1 MIKKLKKKII
11 ILATV
16 SMAVLMTA
24 LVLFMNLI
32 NFSSVIKETDGILD
46 VISQPDIPFFN
57 EKKPMDKPDAV
68 IKDFI
73 PRDMSPE
80 VPYESR
86 FFSATVN
93 SEGEII
99 ETDIKRIVSV
109 DESEVEQY
117 ISKAI
122 SRNSER
128 GFVDRFRFL
137 KVDDGENLKIVF
149 LDCGRKFD
157 TLLTF
162 MWISIASGV
171 LGCLIVLLAFLLA
184 AERIIRPIA
193 ESYEKQKRFI
203 TDASHE
209 IKTPLTIIN
218 ANADLLELDY
228 GENESLSEITN
239 QTKRLTNLTKE
250 LVYLSK
256 MEEYGE
262 EVPKIEFPVSDLVSE
277 TAQQFRAIATSQSKE
292 FLLDVQPS
300 ITMNGSPDE
309 IRKLTSILLDN
320 AMKYSN
326 ESGYVKLKLSAQKKM
341 LSLSVENSVSKKIE
355 KENIERVFDRFFR
368 MDDSRN
374 SQTGG
379 HGIGLSVARVIVES
393 SGGKITASTDNGFNF
408 RISVSI
414 PILPCS

>member
-1 MIKKLKKKII
+1 MIKKLKKRII

-24 LVLFMNLI
+24 LVSFMNII
-32 NFSSVIKETDGILD
+32 NYSAVIRDTDSVLD
-46 VISQPDIPFFN
+46 VISQPDMPFFN
-57 EKKPMDKPDAV
+57 DKKPTDKPDMV

-93 SEGEII
+93 ADGEIV
-99 ETDIKRIVSV
+99 ETDFKRIVSV
-109 DESEVEQY
+109 DEEQVEEY
-117 ISKAI
+117 ISKAV

-128 GFVDRFRFL
+128 GFVEHFRFL
-137 KVDDGENLKIVF
+137 KTEDGENQKIVF

-157 TLLTF
+157 TFFTF
-162 MWISIASGV
+162 MWISIAAGI
-171 LGCLIVLLAFLLA
+171 LGCLIVLLVFLMA
-184 AERIIRPIA
+184 AGRIIKPIA

-228 GENESLSEITN
+228 GENESLVEITN

-256 MEEYGE
+256 MEESGE
-262 EVPKIEFPVSDLVSE
+262 SIPKIDFPVSDLISE
-277 TAQQFRAIATSQSKE
+277 TAQQFKAIATSQNKNYTV
-292 FLLDVQPS
+292 DVQPS

-320 AMKYSN
+320 AMKYSDEN
-326 ESGYVKLKLSAQKKM
+326 GYVRLKLSTQKKM
-341 LSLSVENSVSKKIE
+341 LILTVENSVANKIE
-355 KENIERVFDRFFR
+355 KENIENVFDRFFR

-379 HGIGLSVARVIVES
+379 HGIGLSVAKVIVES
-393 SGGKITASTDNGFNF
+393 ADGKIGVSTDDGFNF
-408 RISVSI
+408 RISASI
-414 PILPCS
+414 PM